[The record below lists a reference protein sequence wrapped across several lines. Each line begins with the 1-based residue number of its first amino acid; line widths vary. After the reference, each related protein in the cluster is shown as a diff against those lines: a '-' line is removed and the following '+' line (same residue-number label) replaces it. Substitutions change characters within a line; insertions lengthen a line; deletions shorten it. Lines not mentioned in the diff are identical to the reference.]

1 MNDDQKKKIKE
12 FNVQKFAL
20 NKEKLGSLTFDDAY
34 KYFEE
39 LQKLF
44 IELIDLDYENKLTPE
59 EVRNINVH
67 GIQFINNHL
76 SRLEN
81 YDINQNN
88 AKELHDNI
96 INEVRNFYNS
106 LAQVYRS
113 ALVYLRQE
121 SGLENKNAK
130 DLQEAQKDVLASKKE
145 YEKLINNLTSKIKEL
160 EKKETE
166 VEIKHGEVASV
177 LLAKYFEKQSTVHNT
192 NADLWLESRNKFFKW
207 IIIILAVN
215 FILYFCIFFA
225 NKFGWIE
232 LETKNIFTIEYGIIK
247 LALLSVLSYG
257 LAFCSKNYRIES
269 NLKSVNTHRKNVA
282 QTLDDFLA
290 TNPGADTKSQMI
302 KQGTEAMF
310 KHLPLGYISN
320 EDSRDVG
327 PVNEIIYKIT
337 DSVKK

>member
-1 MNDDQKKKIKE
+1 MNEEQKKKIKE
-12 FNVQKFAL
+12 FPIKKFAL
-20 NKEKLGSLTFDDAY
+20 NKEKLGSLTFDDAC

-59 EVRNINVH
+59 EVRSINVH
-67 GIQFINNHL
+67 GIQFVSNHL

-96 INEVRNFYNS
+96 TNEIRNFYNS
-106 LAQVYRS
+106 LVQAYRS

-121 SGLENKNAK
+121 AGLKNKSEQ
-130 DLQEAQKDVLASKKE
+130 DLQQAQKDVVASKKE
-145 YEKLINNLTSKIKEL
+145 YKKLIEDLTSKIKEL
-160 EKKETE
+160 EKKEAE
-166 VEIKHGEVASV
+166 VESKHGEVASV
-177 LLAKYFEKQSTVHNT
+177 LLAKHFENQSAVHNE
-192 NADLWLESRNKFFKW
+192 NAGDWLTRRNKFFKW
-207 IIIILAVN
+207 IIIILVVN
-215 FILYFCIFFA
+215 FILYFLIFFA
-225 NKFGWIE
+225 NKFGKIK

-247 LALLSVLSYG
+247 LALLSILSYG